1 MEIVHKTKT
10 NFHKISFQAMY
21 NIGQSFIFSVLSFY
35 TFYRY
40 LIEPNEFFKQV
51 ALVHFYWQLFYL
63 IYAYMV
69 IYAGSVV
76 TSKVNIRIKFKINL
90 NKTLNMVS
98 LFDRVKRRR
107 NLFIISLIDP
117 MIQM

>member
-1 MEIVHKTKT
+1 MEQMLSFTK
-10 NFHKISFQAMY
+10 NLFQAMY

-63 IYAYMV
+63 IYTNMV
-69 IYAGSVV
+69 IYVGSVV
-76 TSKVNIRIKFKINL
+76 TSKVNIRTKFEMNFK
-90 NKTLNMVS
+90 
-98 LFDRVKRRR
+98 
-107 NLFIISLIDP
+107 
-117 MIQM
+117 